1 LQHCASGRWVMSEV
15 MKQSAQPNGI

>member
-1 LQHCASGRWVMSEV
+1 MSEV